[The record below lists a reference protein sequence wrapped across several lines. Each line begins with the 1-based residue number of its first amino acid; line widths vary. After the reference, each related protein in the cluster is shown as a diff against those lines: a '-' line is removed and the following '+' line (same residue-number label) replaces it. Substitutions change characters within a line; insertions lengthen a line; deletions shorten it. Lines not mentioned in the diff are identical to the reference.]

1 MTLENEVEEIYIW
14 GLVKGSN
21 DDEIGS
27 CEIAKGIL
35 FITKTIDEANSL
47 KHYIKSVKKEKITL
61 IHEDNNDYGYD
72 HPFDTFKDCLKKYDE
87 ESSLKDKLPPAL
99 GAELLKVALHNDPDE
114 FMEYEDLQDELL
126 YEESD
131 SSYFNEISGADS
143 ETTYIGAYARAINIE
158 KEFSLDITDKEK
170 MEELAAK
177 LYEDIFSLSDLTNYE
192 SFDEALDNN
201 FIIWSGVH
209 LVPSK

>member
-1 MTLENEVEEIYIW
+1 
-14 GLVKGSN
+14 
-21 DDEIGS
+21 
-27 CEIAKGIL
+27 
-35 FITKTIDEANSL
+35 
-47 KHYIKSVKKEKITL
+47 
-61 IHEDNNDYGYD
+61 
-72 HPFDTFKDCLKKYDE
+72 
-87 ESSLKDKLPPAL
+87 
-99 GAELLKVALHNDPDE
+99 DE

-143 ETTYIGAYARAINIE
+143 ETTYIGAYARSITIE

-170 MEELAAK
+170 IEELAAK

-201 FIIWSGVH
+201 IIIWSGVH